1 MARNLMELK
10 KSSVSWL
17 IIRGFVFLFYRELV
31 YQVINSTTEGST

>member
-10 KSSVSWL
+10 KRSVSWL
-17 IIRGFVFLFYRELV
+17 IIRGFVFLFYRKLV